1 MKENNNN
8 TIYKYSQLY
17 DILLEKILANEWKA
31 NDKMP
36 TERELSIRY
45 NVSRVTVRDTLNRLA
60 QAGYIY
66 RIQGK
71 GTFVSVRKIEKKLTK
86 LYTLRKRFEEKGVV
100 HEVKTLQFEVISPS
114 DDIREKL
121 EIIENEDV
129 YKLIRCFYA
138 DHIPYA
144 IEISFVPTGP
154 YPDLSANDIEKQGLY
169 KSMQMYNII
178 PEHASENIFA
188 VKLTNE
194 DALILGLKPQDIA
207 IQIERTTHSNNLI
220 IEFTTSLIKTEYFYY
235 TSELSS
241 T

>member
-1 MKENNNN
+1 MTHCMN
-8 TIYKYSQLY
+8 
-17 DILLEKILANEWKA
+17 
-31 NDKMP
+31 
-36 TERELSIRY
+36 
-45 NVSRVTVRDTLNRLA
+45 
-60 QAGYIY
+60 
-66 RIQGK
+66 
-71 GTFVSVRKIEKKLTK
+71 
-86 LYTLRKRFEEKGVV
+86 
-100 HEVKTLQFEVISPS
+100 
-114 DDIREKL
+114 
-121 EIIENEDV
+121 
-129 YKLIRCFYA
+129 
-138 DHIPYA
+138 A

-207 IQIERTTHSNNLI
+207 IQIERTTHSNNRI

>member
-154 YPDLSANDIEKQGLY
+154 YPDLSANALCDLQPNAALRAGHKGGLALQTEPVHC
-169 KSMQMYNII
+169 KISHILDSFLLI
-178 PEHASENIFA
+178 PS
-188 VKLTNE
+188 
-194 DALILGLKPQDIA
+194 
-207 IQIERTTHSNNLI
+207 
-220 IEFTTSLIKTEYFYY
+220 
-235 TSELSS
+235 
-241 T
+241 

>member
-17 DILLEKILANEWKA
+17 DILLEKILASEWKA

-129 YKLIRCFYA
+129 YNLYAAFMQIIFHMLLRFHSYQQALIL
-138 DHIPYA
+138 
-144 IEISFVPTGP
+144 
-154 YPDLSANDIEKQGLY
+154 DLSANDIEKQGLY

-178 PEHASENIFA
+178 PEHASEIFRC
-188 VKLTNE
+188 KLTMK
-194 DALILGLKPQDIA
+194 DALTIRSETTGHSNT
-207 IQIERTTHSNNLI
+207 IERTTIQTIVYN
-220 IEFTTSLIKTEYFYY
+220 
-235 TSELSS
+235 
-241 T
+241 